1 MTKQVISP
9 VWWLILIAL
18 AVKTGYL
25 LFGLPEPSS
34 PEALSVDALYHYRW
48 ASLIASGDIFANA
61 PYFRAP
67 LYPFILAFLLKVSGN
82 SLIFVRIIQLLAGCL
97 TLLFTY
103 WLAEKI
109 SNRRI
114 AAIALIILLLYP
126 VMTFFEGEL
135 LLDSLFSL
143 LALISL
149 YYLVPDNNRNNR
161 PILAG
166 LFFALAA
173 LTRPVVLV
181 FVPIVLIYLLCR
193 GKREEKYGNGLRAA
207 AAFLFITVMVIAP
220 VTLVNYI
227 RSDQFILVS
236 YQGGVNFFIGN
247 NPDADGLSA
256 SLPPVGRDWSLDDA
270 AYFAFKDTGHRIL
283 HAEQS
288 RHWYLKGIKYIYSD
302 PSGFIRLFAKKFYF
316 LFSGHEISNNLPLKE
331 AVFDNGFLKWL
342 PVRLS
347 LLLSL
352 AVLPLFFYRKD
363 TSRYLFLYSIV
374 LIYGLTVSFF
384 FVTSRFRLPLIPV
397 LAILAAIGLVSIY
410 EAIRSGRIGYRF
422 FWGLIF
428 AGGIYILAGAG
439 LYQDSSSNPQY
450 AMFLRGNRSL
460 RQGNYEGAVACFDS
474 LSRTKPYFKNTYLN
488 LGIANLKLGNTGA
501 AIEAF
506 RSELGCNRASAEA
519 YNNIGVISLLQR
531 QYDSAAACCEKALDI
546 KPYYTEAAVNYLR
559 SAAGITGPEQLDSV
573 EIKRR
578 SLRLFF
584 DASPVYLVEEA
595 LYFTKNRRY
604 AEAINNHLRVIEIIR
619 QHKPSVSFES
629 KFSVHASHSHDNL
642 LRLACYQLGY
652 LYGLIGEYEKS
663 IQFSQRAIELAPNM
677 KDAYINLI
685 SAYHSIGDRRR
696 ADSVMA
702 VYRSIWPGD
711 F

>member
-9 VWWLILIAL
+9 VWWLLLIAL

-25 LFGLPEPSS
+25 LFGLPEPSL
-34 PEALSVDALYHYRW
+34 PEALSIDASYHYRW

-67 LYPFILAFLLKVSGN
+67 LYPFILALLLKISGN

-103 WLAEKI
+103 RLAEKI

-114 AAIALIILLLYP
+114 AAVSLIILLLYP

-135 LLDSLFSL
+135 LLDSFFSL
-143 LALISL
+143 FALISF
-149 YYLVPDNNRNNR
+149 YYLVPDDNRNNR

-173 LTRPVVLV
+173 LTRPVVFVFIPVVLV
-181 FVPIVLIYLLCR
+181 YFLCR
-193 GKREEKYGNGLRAA
+193 GKREQKYRSGFRAA

-220 VTLVNYI
+220 VTLINHI
-227 RSDQFILVS
+227 HSDQFILVS
-236 YQGGVNFFIGN
+236 YQGGINFFIGN

-256 SLPPVGRDWSLDDA
+256 GLPPVGRDWSLDDA
-270 AYFAFKDTGHRIL
+270 AYLAFKDTGHKISY
-283 HAEQS
+283 AEQS
-288 RHWYLKGIKYIYSD
+288 RYWYLKGIKYIYSD

-316 LFSGHEISNNLPLKE
+316 LFSGHEISNNLPLE
-331 AVFDNGFLKWL
+331 DAVFDNDFLKLL

-347 LLLSL
+347 FVLSL

-374 LIYGLTVSFF
+374 LIYGVTVSFF
-384 FVTSRFRLPLIPV
+384 FVTSRFRLPLVPI
-397 LAILAAIGLVSIY
+397 LAILAAIGIVSIY
-410 EAIRSGRIGYRF
+410 ESIRSRRIGYRF

-428 AGGIYILAGAG
+428 AGGIYILAGAD
-439 LYQDSSSNPQY
+439 LYRDSSSNPQY

-460 RQGNYEGAVACFDS
+460 RKGDYEGAVACFDS
-474 LSRTKPYFKNTYLN
+474 LCRTKPYFKNSYLN
-488 LGIANLKLGNTGA
+488 LGIANLKLGNTDA
-501 AIEAF
+501 AVAAF
-506 RSELGCNRASAEA
+506 RSELDHNHASAEA
-519 YNNIGVISLLQR
+519 YNNIGVIFLLHR
-531 QYDSAAACCEKALDI
+531 QYDSAAACCEKALNI
-546 KPYYTEAAVNYLR
+546 KPYYAEAVVNYLR
-559 SAAGITGPEQLDSV
+559 SAAGITGRELLNLI

-578 SLRLFF
+578 DFRRFF
-584 DASPVYLVEEA
+584 DANPVYLLEEA
-595 LYFTKNRRY
+595 LYFTKNKRY
-604 AEAINNHLRVIEIIR
+604 AEAINNHLTIIGIIR
-619 QHKPSVSFES
+619 QQKPSVPFES
-629 KFSVHASHSHDNL
+629 KFGVHAFHGHDNL

-652 LYGLIGEYEKS
+652 LYGLTSEYEKS
-663 IQFSQRAIELAPNM
+663 IQFSRRAIELAPNM
-677 KDAYINLI
+677 KEAYINLI
-685 SAYHSIGDRRR
+685 SGYQSIGDSRR
-696 ADSVMA
+696 ADSVIA
-702 VYRSIWPGD
+702 VYRSIRPDD